1 MCGIA
6 GLWRPAGAS
15 EEFLRSL
22 TEGMTQA
29 IRRRGPDDSGC
40 WIDTRAGLALGHRRL
55 SVVDLS
61 QTGAQPQSSANGRW
75 VVSYNGEIY
84 NTPELRTRLIGAGV
98 QFRGRSDTEVLLEAV
113 AAWGLDSTLATVD
126 GMYALALWDRQDGQL
141 YLARDRFGEKPLV
154 YGWTGSGP
162 ERTLVFAS
170 DLRAVRALP
179 FGPRDIDPEAA
190 ALMLQFGYVPAPRTI
205 HKSFHKVMP
214 GTYLRIDSGGST
226 HASTYWDT
234 AVEAERAASNRLTG
248 LSLPEAVNELE
259 RLIRVSVRKRMIADV
274 PVGAFLSG
282 GIDSSVVA
290 ALMQEESSRPVP
302 TFSVGMPGIFDES
315 NYAQQ
320 VAKHLGT
327 EHHSLHLDPKTALDL
342 FPQMA
347 CFYDEPFGDTSQI
360 PTYLVSR
367 EARKQVTVAL
377 TGDAGDEIFLG
388 YQHYAWMDR
397 QWRQLQGLPGFLRSA
412 CGTAIGT
419 VGAARVARLL
429 GLVAPVLPGPLQGIT
444 AAKVERVV
452 RALLATRFT
461 EIYEVP
467 IGAPAPS
474 RSLVP
479 SPDSGGTARDNHLN
493 DPAEWAGLVDT
504 MTSLP
509 DDILAKVDRASMA
522 ASLETRIPFLD
533 PDIVRFVWSLP
544 KHYRIGGSSQK
555 AVLKEV
561 LYRHVPKTLVDRPK
575 MGFAIP
581 RADWLRGPF
590 ASWGTELF
598 GDLKGSILDEIAG
611 ADVVLSTWNGHLEG
625 QTGYE
630 SWLWHALALR
640 SFELQA
646 FDHTGDE
653 SLPTIRA

>member
-15 EEFLRSL
+15 EELLCRL
-22 TEGMTQA
+22 VEGMTQA

-40 WIDTRAGLALGHRRL
+40 WTDARAGLALGHRRL

-61 QTGAQPQSSANGRW
+61 QAGAQPQCSANGRW
-75 VVSYNGEIY
+75 VISYNGEIY
-84 NTPELRTRLIGAGV
+84 NAPELRARLVATGV
-98 QFRGRSDTEVLLEAV
+98 QFRGRSDTEVLIEAV
-113 AAWGLDSTLATVD
+113 AAWGLERTLTAVD
-126 GMYALALWDRQDGQL
+126 GMFALALWDRQNGQL

-154 YGWTGSGP
+154 YGWAGSGL

-179 FGPRDIDPEAA
+179 FGPRDIDPAAA

-205 HKSFHKVMP
+205 HQSFRKVMP
-214 GTYLRIDSGGST
+214 GTYLRVDCGGDMQVTS
-226 HASTYWDT
+226 YWDS
-234 AVEAERAASNRLTG
+234 AAEAERAASNRLTG
-248 LSLPEAVNELE
+248 LGIADAADELE
-259 RLIRVSVRKRMIADV
+259 RLIRASVRRRMIADV

-290 ALMQEESSRPVP
+290 AMMQQESSQSVP

-315 NYAQQ
+315 KHAQA
-320 VAKHLGT
+320 VAAHLGT
-327 EHHSLHLDPKTALDL
+327 DHQSLHLDARTALDL

-347 CFYDEPFGDTSQI
+347 QFYDEPFGDTSQL
-360 PTYLVSR
+360 PTFLVSQA
-367 EARKQVTVAL
+367 ARKQVTVAL

-397 QWRQLQGLPGFLRSA
+397 QWRQLQRIPELMRKA
-412 CGTAIGT
+412 AGTAIGA
-419 VGAARVARLL
+419 VGPANVARLL
-429 GLVAPVLPGPLQGIT
+429 GALPGPFRGI
-444 AAKVERVV
+444 APSKVERAAKAL
-452 RALLATRFT
+452 RADCFT
-461 EIYEVP
+461 ALYAVP
-467 IGAPAPS
+467 IGALAPAPS
-474 RSLVP
+474 LVAM
-479 SPDSGGTARDNHLN
+479 PDFAAEARGNRLA
-493 DPAEWAGLVDT
+493 DPAEWAGLVD
-504 MTSLP
+504 MLTSLP

-522 ASLETRIPFLD
+522 ASLECRVPFLD
-533 PDIVRFVWSLP
+533 PDLVRFVWSLP
-544 KHYRIGGSSQK
+544 PQFRTSGSSPK

-561 LYRHVPKTLVDRPK
+561 LYRHVPKALVDRPK

-590 ASWGTELF
+590 ASWGTALL

-611 ADVVLSTWNGHLEG
+611 ADVVLGTWQGHLAG
-625 QTGYE
+625 RSGYE

-640 SFELQA
+640 SFELQV
-646 FDHTGDE
+646 G

>member
-15 EEFLRSL
+15 EDLLRSL
-22 TEGMTQA
+22 TEGMTEA

-40 WIDTRAGLALGHRRL
+40 WMDTRAGLALGHRRL
-55 SVVDLS
+55 AVVDLS
-61 QTGAQPQSSANGRW
+61 QTGAQPQCSANGRW

-84 NTPELRTRLIGAGV
+84 NAPELRTRLIGAGV

-113 AAWGLDSTLATVD
+113 AAWGLDRTLAAVD
-126 GMYALALWDRQDGQL
+126 GMFALALWDRQDGQL

-179 FGPRDIDPEAA
+179 FAPRDIDPEAA

-205 HKSFHKVMP
+205 YKSFRKVMP
-214 GTYLRIDSGGST
+214 GTYLRIDPDAEVQVT
-226 HASTYWDT
+226 TYWDT
-234 AVEAERAASNRLTG
+234 AAEAERAASNRLTG
-248 LSLPEAVNELE
+248 LSFAEAADELE
-259 RLIRVSVRKRMIADV
+259 RLIRASVRKRMIADV

-290 ALMQEESSRPVP
+290 ALMQQESSQPVP
-302 TFSVGMPGIFDES
+302 TFSVGMPGRFDETK
-315 NYAQQ
+315 YAQA
-320 VAKHLGT
+320 VAAHLGT
-327 EHHSLHLDPKTALDL
+327 EHHALHLDPKTALEL
-342 FPQMA
+342 FPRMA
-347 CFYDEPFGDTSQI
+347 EFYDEPFGDTSQL
-360 PTYLVSR
+360 PTFLVSQA
-367 EARKQVTVAL
+367 ARKQVTVAL

-397 QWRQLQGLPGFLRSA
+397 QWRQLQGIPGFLRKAS
-412 CGTAIGT
+412 GTAIEA

-429 GLVAPVLPGPLQGIT
+429 GALPGSFKGI
-444 AAKVERVV
+444 AASKIERVA
-452 RALLATRFT
+452 RALLAARFT

-467 IGAPAPS
+467 IGAAVPAQ
-474 RSLVP
+474 SLVAI
-479 SPDSGGTARDNHLN
+479 PDCAAQARGNALT

-522 ASLETRIPFLD
+522 ASLECRIPFLD
-533 PDIVRFVWSLP
+533 PDVVRFVWSLP
-544 KHYRIGGSSQK
+544 TQFRIGGSSPK
-555 AVLKEV
+555 AVLRQV
-561 LYRHVPKTLVDRPK
+561 LHRHVPRELVDRPK

-590 ASWGTELF
+590 ASWGTELL
-598 GDLKGSILDEIAG
+598 GDLKGSILDEIVG
-611 ADVVLSTWNGHLEG
+611 ADLVRGTWQGHLKG
-625 QTGYE
+625 QAGYE

-640 SFELQA
+640 SFELQV
-646 FDHTGDE
+646 G

>member
-15 EEFLRSL
+15 EDLLRSL

-29 IRRRGPDDSGC
+29 IWRRGPDDSGC
-40 WIDTRAGLALGHRRL
+40 WIDGRAGLALGHRRL

-61 QTGAQPQSSANGRW
+61 QTGAQPQSSADGRW
-75 VVSYNGEIY
+75 VISYNGEIY
-84 NTPELRTRLIGAGV
+84 NAPELRARLVSAGA

-113 AAWGLDSTLATVD
+113 AAWGLDRALGAVD
-126 GMYALALWDRQDGQL
+126 GMFALALWDRQDRQL

-154 YGWTGSGP
+154 FGWTGSGP

-170 DLRAVRALP
+170 DLRAVRTLP
-179 FGPRDIDPEAA
+179 FAPRDIDPEAA

-205 HKSFHKVMP
+205 HKTFRKVMP
-214 GTYLRIDSGGST
+214 GAYLRIDSGGEVEVT
-226 HASTYWDT
+226 TYWDT
-234 AVEAERAASNRLTG
+234 AAEAAQAASNRLTG
-248 LSLPEAVNELE
+248 LSFTEAANELE
-259 RLIRVSVRKRMIADV
+259 RLIRASVTKRMIADV

-282 GIDSSVVA
+282 GIDSSVVTA
-290 ALMQEESSRPVP
+290 VMQQGSSRPIP
-302 TFSVGMPGIFDES
+302 TFSVGMPGLFDES
-315 NYAQQ
+315 RHAQA
-320 VAKHLGT
+320 VAAHLGT
-327 EHHSLHLDPKTALDL
+327 EHHSLHLDPTTALDL
-342 FPQMA
+342 FPRMA
-347 CFYDEPFGDTSQI
+347 EFYDEPFGDTSQL
-360 PTYLVSR
+360 PTFLVSQ

-397 QWRQLQGLPGFLRSA
+397 QWRQLQGIPAVVRKAG
-412 CGTAIGT
+412 GTAIGA
-419 VGAARVARLL
+419 VGAARIARLL
-429 GLVAPVLPGPLQGIT
+429 GVLPGSLKGI
-444 AAKVERVV
+444 AVSKIERVA
-452 RALLATRFT
+452 RSLLAAHFT

-467 IGAPAPS
+467 IGALAPARGHAGMPNFAAE
-474 RSLVP
+474 
-479 SPDSGGTARDNHLN
+479 ARGNGLG

-522 ASLETRIPFLD
+522 ASLECRIPFLD
-533 PDIVRFVWSLP
+533 PDLVRFVWSLP
-544 KHYRIGGSSQK
+544 KQFRIGGSSPK

-561 LYRHVPKTLVDRPK
+561 LYRHVPKALVDRPK

-590 ASWGTELF
+590 ASWGTELL

-611 ADVVLSTWNGHLEG
+611 AEVVLSTWQGHLAG
-625 QTGYE
+625 QAGHE

-646 FDHTGDE
+646 G
-653 SLPTIRA
+653 SRPTIRT

>member
-15 EEFLRSL
+15 EETLRSL
-22 TEGMTQA
+22 TEEMTLA

-61 QTGAQPQSSANGRW
+61 PTGAQPQSSANGRW

-84 NTPELRTRLIGAGV
+84 NTPKLRARLVAAGV

-113 AAWGLDSTLATVD
+113 AAWGLDCTLAAVD
-126 GMYALALWDRQDGQL
+126 GMFALTLWDRQEREL

-179 FGPRDIDPEAA
+179 FAPRDIDPEAA

-205 HKSFHKVMP
+205 HKSFRKVVP
-214 GTYLRIDSGGST
+214 GTSLRIDGEGDVQVT
-226 HASTYWDT
+226 TFWDT
-234 AVEAERAASNRLTG
+234 AAEAERAASNRLTS
-248 LSLPEAVNELE
+248 LSFTEAADELE
-259 RLIRVSVRKRMIADV
+259 RLIRASVKKRMIADV

-282 GIDSSVVA
+282 GIDSSVVT
-290 ALMQEESSRPVP
+290 ALMQQESSQPVP
-302 TFSVGMPGIFDES
+302 TFSVGMPGQFDETKH
-315 NYAQQ
+315 AQA
-320 VAKHLGT
+320 VAAHLGT
-327 EHHSLHLDPKTALDL
+327 EHHALHLDAKTALDL

-347 CFYDEPFGDTSQI
+347 EFYDEPFGDTSQL
-360 PTYLVSR
+360 PTFLVSQA
-367 EARKQVTVAL
+367 ARKQVTVAL

-397 QWRQLQGLPGFLRSA
+397 QWRQLQGIPGFLRKAGGSA
-412 CGTAIGT
+412 IGAVGTASIG
-419 VGAARVARLL
+419 RLL
-429 GLVAPVLPGPLQGIT
+429 GALPGSLKGIT
-444 AAKVERVV
+444 APKIERVA
-452 RALLATRFT
+452 RALLAARFT

-467 IGAPAPS
+467 IGALAPAQ
-474 RSLVP
+474 SLVAL
-479 SPDSGGTARDNHLN
+479 PDFAAGARSNALT

-504 MTSLP
+504 LTSLP

-522 ASLETRIPFLD
+522 ASLECRIPFLD
-533 PDIVRFVWSLP
+533 PAIARFVWSLP
-544 KHYRIGGSSQK
+544 TQYRIGGSSTK

-561 LYRHVPKTLVDRPK
+561 LHRHVPKELVDRPK
-575 MGFAIP
+575 MGFSIP

-590 ASWGTELF
+590 AAWGSDLL
-598 GDLKGSILDEIAG
+598 GDLKGTILDEIAG
-611 ADVVLSTWNGHLEG
+611 TDVVLGTWNAHLKG
-625 QTGYE
+625 DSGYE

-640 SFELQA
+640 SFELQV
-646 FDHTGDE
+646 G